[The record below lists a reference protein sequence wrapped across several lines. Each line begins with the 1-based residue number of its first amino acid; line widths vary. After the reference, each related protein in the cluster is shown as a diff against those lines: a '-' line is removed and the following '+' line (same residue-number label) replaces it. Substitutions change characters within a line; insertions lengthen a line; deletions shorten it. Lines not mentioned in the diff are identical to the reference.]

1 MGCDTFVEMIHL
13 VINLPKFPFPIDLM
27 SYMKQ
32 EALTAAFI
40 GSINLVERN
49 SEHLK
54 EVKHNLTV
62 AKDGLSVYSS
72 SLVYT
77 SAFWIL
83 INYVILASLAS
94 VFPVN

>member
-1 MGCDTFVEMIHL
+1 VGCDTFVEMIHL

-40 GSINLVERN
+40 GRINLVERN

-54 EVKHNLTV
+54 EVKHNSTV
-62 AKDGLSVYSS
+62 AKDGLCLQLLPCIY
-72 SLVYT
+72 
-77 SAFWIL
+77 FCIL
-83 INYVILASLAS
+83 DPN
-94 VFPVN
+94 